1 MLALVPAV
9 IAAFLLGFGAVSLIA
24 NGEKLAG
31 FGLLLI
37 AIVTGVLAFRRL
49 LARRLA
55 TEADEGIGNL
65 SGAAFDHLIWIA
77 IGIPIVFGVLLVV
90 MLMSSN
96 L

>member
-9 IAAFLLGFGAVSLIA
+9 IAAFLLGFGAVRLIA

-77 IGIPIVFGVLLVV
+77 IGIPIVFGVLLV
-90 MLMSSN
+90 LF
-96 L
+96 LLDGRL